1 MFLSKFV
8 RKNDKFGH
16 LNSILGKLGV
26 THDLGWW
33 LFGKPMH
40 VRLSIALTELFSY
53 LLQFRNYEA
62 KCVQL
67 GCFHEGRPL
76 CTQLLSR
83 QGRLPSTILGTRK
96 PGKLCYPAVKTAS
109 FCVLSFWHNTGVWQ
123 TDGQRDMPPMKA
135 RVEYILI
142 ETRKT
147 HIDQI
152 TLELQLQVIRVVRF
166 QVIKYFQ
173 KFSGN
178 FRKYL
183 QKLEVITSIISF
195 EFANIPAWEP
205 R

>member
-1 MFLSKFV
+1 
-8 RKNDKFGH
+8 
-16 LNSILGKLGV
+16 
-26 THDLGWW
+26 
-33 LFGKPMH
+33 
-40 VRLSIALTELFSY
+40 
-53 LLQFRNYEA
+53 
-62 KCVQL
+62 
-67 GCFHEGRPL
+67 
-76 CTQLLSR
+76 
-83 QGRLPSTILGTRK
+83 
-96 PGKLCYPAVKTAS
+96 
-109 FCVLSFWHNTGVWQ
+109 
-123 TDGQRDMPPMKA
+123 MPPMKA